1 MRDLTCVEVNDSAPG
16 FALDILEPGVRARV
30 AAHLIRCP
38 GCRETVT
45 DMQDSAARL
54 LDLDP
59 ADPPGCDDPPWPEWQ
74 EWEDEPDWPAAR
86 PARRR
91 LRMVVTI
98 AAAALLIVGTAIGP
112 ELEQAAS
119 TPEKPVA
126 TAVLLAGSQP
136 VGAVRV
142 YAGRVPAVGVQ
153 LRGLPE
159 SGRLD
164 VVLVSRDGTARR
176 VGSVRVSSGRTA
188 WVGPDPV
195 AQAELTGVVLVDSA
209 HNEVAAASVP

>member
-1 MRDLTCVEVNDSAPG
+1 VRDLTCVEVNDSAPG
-16 FALDILEPGVRARV
+16 FALDILEPNVRARV

-38 GCRETVT
+38 GCRVTVT
-45 DMQDSAARL
+45 DMQDSADRL
-54 LDLDP
+54 LDLGDHGPGHDEPLWP
-59 ADPPGCDDPPWPEWQ
+59 AWQ
-74 EWEDEPDWPAAR
+74 EWPDEPDWPAAR

-98 AAAALLIVGTAIGP
+98 AAAALLIVGTTIGP

-126 TAVLLAGSQP
+126 TAVLIAGSQP
-136 VGAVRV
+136 VGAVHV
-142 YAGRVPAVGVQ
+142 YGGRVPAVDVQ
-153 LRGLPE
+153 LQGLPE

-176 VGSVRVSSGRTA
+176 IGTVRVSDGRSS

-195 AQAELTGVVLVDSA
+195 ARAELTGVVLVDA
-209 HNEVAAASVP
+209 ARHEVAAASVP

>member
-16 FALDILEPGVRARV
+16 FALDILEPDARARI
-30 AAHLIRCP
+30 AAHLIRCS

-45 DMQDSAARL
+45 GMQDSAARL
-54 LDLDP
+54 LDLREGEESGWD
-59 ADPPGCDDPPWPEWQ
+59 APPWPEWQ
-74 EWEDEPDWPAAR
+74 DWSDEAEGPAAR

-91 LRMVVTI
+91 LRVVVTI
-98 AAAALLIVGTAIGP
+98 AAAALLIVGTTLGP
-112 ELEQAAS
+112 EIEQAAS

-136 VGAVRV
+136 VGAVDV
-142 YAGRVPAVGVQ
+142 YAGRIPAVDVHLQ
-153 LRGLPE
+153 GLPE

-164 VVLVSRDGTARR
+164 VVLVSRDGTARQI
-176 VGSVRVSSGRTA
+176 GTVRVSSGRTA

-195 AQAELTGVVLVDSA
+195 ARAELTGVVLVDSGR
-209 HNEVAAASVP
+209 HEVAAASVP